1 MGFLDVLLGRTTP
14 PEPRLDVLFRIP
26 GAALTLHEA
35 TGFAPTGTGA
45 VCVRAAEGGASEQA
59 WTDIRDLLRLD
70 PGTAVSFVPD
80 EFGCTWVTCHRDD
93 GDLTTLTTQLHG
105 VNTSLDEAG
114 LGTSLLC
121 TVTGFVSNPV
131 DGPERRL
138 GLVHLF
144 ARGTVYPFAPA
155 ADRTR
160 DTALELQVRALLDGE
175 LPMEPDLERWFPIWG
190 APAP

>member
-1 MGFLDVLLGRTTP
+1 MGFLDVLLGRTRSP
-14 PEPRLDVLFRIP
+14 VPDLPVLFRIP
-26 GAALTLHEA
+26 GAAMTLREA

-45 VCVRAAEGGASEQA
+45 VCVRAAEGAAAERA

-70 PGTAVSFVPD
+70 PGTDVRFVAD
-80 EFGCTWVTCHRDD
+80 EFGCTWVSCHRDD

-105 VNTSLDEAG
+105 VNTTLDEAG

-131 DGPERRL
+131 DGAQRRL

-144 ARGTVYPFAPA
+144 SRGTVYPFAPTA
-155 ADRTR
+155 GRQR
-160 DTALELQVRALLDGE
+160 DTALELQVRALLGSA
-175 LPMEPDLERWFPIWG
+175 LPIEPDLGRWFPLWG
-190 APAP
+190 APVP